1 MNMKRTQSTFL
12 VQVPSSSEEGKSIK
26 LRKDLGPL
34 KRSEAK
40 AIYLKSSRKI
50 PPHEPNKY
58 LLFNTFHV
66 IKSDFSQPK
75 SILQ

>member
-1 MNMKRTQSTFL
+1 MSTTLQIGAAVSPLFSLETIMNMKRTQSTFL

-50 PPHEPNKY
+50 SPMN
-58 LLFNTFHV
+58 
-66 IKSDFSQPK
+66 
-75 SILQ
+75 